1 MPMNEL
7 GDVTDDRGHALG
19 APSGF
24 NSMWQ
29 RLMQRWKKAGNE
41 GFTEHDIRAKA
52 ASDVDLG
59 HAQQLMDHNTPEI
72 TDRVYRR
79 KPKVVDINP
88 KSRTE

>member
-1 MPMNEL
+1 
-7 GDVTDDRGHALG
+7 
-19 APSGF
+19 
-24 NSMWQ
+24 
-29 RLMQRWKKAGNE
+29 MQRWKKAGNE